1 MKSIKDT
8 PFLFTFIFLAINF
21 AMISLILFNYFS
33 ISTRTEFVDEYLK
46 VDKNN
51 KIYLNGLQNIH
62 KTLMQ
67 KENTDIG
74 EFLDDYVFDSST
86 EAIIF
91 RESLKKIGFE
101 TSDYLVVSDQQPI
114 FELNGEQVIA
124 TSLKYSLENVPF
136 NKMIEFLELINENGR
151 YDLINELTM
160 VKNRNSNGV
169 QMNFS
174 YTNIGNSL
182 GE

>member
-1 MKSIKDT
+1 MNKKIFIK
-8 PFLFTFIFLAINF
+8 TFGCQMN
-21 AMISLILFNYFS
+21 
-33 ISTRTEFVDEYLK
+33 EY
-46 VDKNN
+46 DSNR
-51 KIYLNGLQNIH
+51 IY
-62 KTLMQ
+62 
-67 KENTDIG
+67 
-74 EFLDDYVFDSST
+74 
-86 EAIIF
+86 
-91 RESLKKIGFE
+91 ESVKKIGFE
-101 TSDYLVVSDQQPI
+101 TSDYLVISDQQPI

-136 NKMIEFLELINENGR
+136 NKMIQFLELINENGR

-160 VKNRNSNGV
+160 VKNRNSSGV